1 MALSAAAILAAS
13 ALQFATNITADRPGG
28 VFVEGVSPAFRAEG
42 GVRFARWTVT
52 DFFEREVA
60 SGNWPTNG
68 PALVLPALGPGYYEL
83 DAGGADGAQGHF
95 AFTVVRDPATRR
107 RPAPDSPYAMMAGGN
122 SCRKGDQEQANAD
135 LMRLAGQASVR
146 KIYRW
151 EHIETAPGH
160 FRFSPWID
168 QTQAY
173 AGNGIRVCGMIHRPP
188 AWEGEKALAVPR
200 SLRAMYDYCRRLE
213 RTFGGAMC
221 AWEAYNEP
229 DLPQSVGDGC
239 WNYAAAQKAAYLGW
253 KSQNRARTVLAGAL
267 CVEVGLGYDDL
278 WLANGGAYYS
288 DALNYHTYFPLGAN
302 DRWFAA
308 WRELLAKHGV
318 RDWAIWVT
326 EDCTNQE
333 GDALVRRPGTENRA
347 HSKGQERLLAEYYAK
362 DQVFKQMNGV
372 NRTYAFILAAYN
384 ERDGRK
390 DWGIWRR
397 DGTLKPGYAA
407 AATLTGELE
416 GATLLGEVTM
426 PDARLRGF
434 LYAQPDGR
442 RTLVFWTATEFE
454 RQVEQKKTFS
464 EAPLDEV
471 AFELP
476 LPAGDYRL
484 VRLTGDRRDV
494 PVSDAT
500 PAALVATRFPAYLTG
515 RFEMPVARPAV
526 PMGRL
531 GPARPPKGTDLT
543 LIVRADGEKGA
554 TRVGSSGRRL
564 DLLAEKADL
573 AVQVW
578 NFSRTPKRGRLV
590 YDGATLEGVPES
602 FDLPPAGHAEFT
614 VRLSLLDMKSAQGR
628 LTLRCEA
635 GGGQS
640 TPCVIPL
647 LSEWAFAHA
656 RKTEPFTR
664 ANDPKQWYTN
674 GNASK
679 MSVTWDE
686 REQAICLAAD
696 WTDDKVEAKWF
707 FPGIRMN
714 GPEGPVSSVSG
725 LVFETR
731 SEQDKVENDWKS
743 ALVQVMGGK
752 VGGYANW
759 LGVAPPSA
767 VWETRQVNLVHDP
780 DIREGATSIQYGG
793 MPGAG
798 RKAKIWI
805 RNVRLVR

>member
-1 MALSAAAILAAS
+1 MALCTALLAAS
-13 ALQFATNITADRPGG
+13 ALQFATGITTDRPAG
-28 VFVEGVSPAFRAEG
+28 VFVEGVSPAFRAQG
-42 GVRFARWTVT
+42 SVRYARWTVT
-52 DFFEREVA
+52 DFFEKEVL
-60 SGNWPTNG
+60 SGAWPTNG

-83 DAGGADGAQGHF
+83 DADGADGARGHF
-95 AFTVVRDPATRR
+95 AFTVVRDPVTRR

-122 SCRKGDQEQANAD
+122 SCHKGDQEQANAT
-135 LMRLAGQASVR
+135 LMRLAGQGSVR

-151 EHIETAPGH
+151 EHIETSPGN
-160 FRFSPWID
+160 FAFSPWID
-168 QTQAY
+168 WTQAY
-173 AGNGIRVCGMIHRPP
+173 AENGIRVCGMIHRPP
-188 AWEGEKALAVPR
+188 AWECEKALAIPY
-200 SLRAMYDYCRRLE
+200 SLRAIYDYCRRLE

-229 DLPQSVGDGC
+229 DLPDSVGDGC

-253 KSQNRARTVLAGAL
+253 KSQNRARTVLAAAFCL
-267 CVEVGLGYDDL
+267 DVGLGYDDL
-278 WLANGGAYYS
+278 WLSNGGAYYS

-302 DRWFAA
+302 DKCFAA
-308 WRELLAKHGV
+308 WRALLAKHGV

-333 GDALVRRPGTENRA
+333 GDALVARPGTPNRA

-372 NRTYAFILAAYN
+372 NRSYYFFLAAYN

-390 DWGIWRR
+390 DWGVWRR

-416 GATLLGEVTM
+416 GAKLLGEVTM
-426 PDARLRGF
+426 PDAKVRGF
-434 LYAQPDGR
+434 LYAQPDGL
-442 RTLVFWTATEFE
+442 RTLVYWTATEFE
-454 RQVEQKKTFS
+454 RQVESDKTFT
-464 EAPLDEV
+464 EAPLEEV
-471 AFELP
+471 AFALP
-476 LPAGDYRL
+476 LPAGDYRA
-484 VRLTGDRRDV
+484 VRFTGDRRA
-494 PVSDAT
+494 VSVADT

-526 PMGRL
+526 PPGKL
-531 GPARPPKGTDLT
+531 GAPRPPKGTDLT
-543 LIVRADGEKGA
+543 LVVRADGEKGA

-564 DLLAEKADL
+564 DLLTEKPGL
-573 AVQVW
+573 TVQVW
-578 NFSRTPKRGRLV
+578 NFSETPKRGRLV
-590 YDGATLEGVPES
+590 YDGAKLEGVPES
-602 FDLPPAGHAEFT
+602 FDVPAAGHAAFT
-614 VRLSLLDMKSAQGR
+614 VRLSLLDVKSGQGR
-628 LTLRCEA
+628 LTLRCAAES
-635 GGGQS
+635 GQS
-640 TPCVIPL
+640 TACVIPL

-686 REQAICLAAD
+686 KERAICLAAD
-696 WTDDKVEAKWF
+696 WTADKVPLKWY
-707 FPGIRMN
+707 FPGIKMD

-731 SEQDKVENDWKS
+731 SEQDKVENDWKG
-743 ALVQVMGGK
+743 ALLQVIGGK

-759 LGVAPPSA
+759 LKVEPPSA
-767 VWETRQVNLVHDP
+767 VWETRHVNLVHDP
-780 DIREGATSIQYGG
+780 DIREGATRLQYGG

-798 RKAKIWI
+798 NRTKIWI